1 MSKVE
6 RRKASIREFGTRE
19 IRYADYR
26 HGVVGEVAMR
36 FLSNL
41 AQKKNTVSYP
51 EFTLSYV
58 RVLMVDWGLNDV
70 VMDI

>member
-1 MSKVE
+1 MSKVG

-41 AQKKNTVSYP
+41 AQKKHRI
-51 EFTLSYV
+51 LSRIYV
-58 RVLMVDWGLNDV
+58 KLCTDSNDRLGV
-70 VMDI
+70 K

>member
-6 RRKASIREFGTRE
+6 SQKASIREFGTRE

-26 HGVVGEVAMR
+26 HAVVGEVAMR

-41 AQKKNTVSYP
+41 AQKNTVSYP

-58 RVLMVDWGLNDV
+58 RVLMADWGLNDV
-70 VMDI
+70 VMGI

>member
-1 MSKVE
+1 MSKVG

-26 HGVVGEVAMR
+26 YALVGEVAFR

-41 AQKKNTVSYP
+41 TKTYTVSYP
-51 EFTLSYV
+51 EFKLSYV
-58 RVLMVDWGLNDV
+58 RTLMADWGLNDV
-70 VMDI
+70 VIGI

>member
-1 MSKVE
+1 
-6 RRKASIREFGTRE
+6 
-19 IRYADYR
+19 
-26 HGVVGEVAMR
+26 MR

-41 AQKKNTVSYP
+41 AQKNTVSYP

-58 RVLMVDWGLNDV
+58 RVLMADWVLNDV

>member
-6 RRKASIREFGTRE
+6 SQKASIREFGTRE

-26 HGVVGEVAMR
+26 HAVVGEVAMR

-41 AQKKNTVSYP
+41 AQKKTPYLIPN
-51 EFTLSYV
+51 LC
-58 RVLMVDWGLNDV
+58 
-70 VMDI
+70 

>member
-1 MSKVE
+1 MLSKVE

-41 AQKKNTVSYP
+41 AQKNTVSYP

-58 RVLMVDWGLNDV
+58 RTLMADWGLNDV

>member
-19 IRYADYR
+19 IRYVDYR
-26 HGVVGEVAMR
+26 YGVVGGVAMR

-41 AQKKNTVSYP
+41 TKTYTVSYP

-58 RVLMVDWGLNDV
+58 RVLMTDWGLNDV
-70 VMDI
+70 VMGI

>member
-6 RRKASIREFGTRE
+6 SQKASIREFGTRE

-26 HGVVGEVAMR
+26 HAVVGEVAMR

-41 AQKKNTVSYP
+41 AQKASYLIP
-51 EFTLSYV
+51 NPPIYKGVAWLA
-58 RVLMVDWGLNDV
+58 W
-70 VMDI
+70 

>member
-26 HGVVGEVAMR
+26 YGVVGEVAFC

-41 AQKKNTVSYP
+41 AQKKTPYLIPN
-51 EFTLSYV
+51 L
-58 RVLMVDWGLNDV
+58 R
-70 VMDI
+70 

>member
-36 FLSNL
+36 FLSIL
-41 AQKKNTVSYP
+41 AQKKTPYLIPN
-51 EFTLSYV
+51 L
-58 RVLMVDWGLNDV
+58 R
-70 VMDI
+70 

>member
-6 RRKASIREFGTRE
+6 SQKASIREFGTRE

-26 HGVVGEVAMR
+26 YALVGEVAFR

-41 AQKKNTVSYP
+41 AQKKHRI
-51 EFTLSYV
+51 LSRIYV
-58 RVLMVDWGLNDV
+58 KLCTDSNDRLGV
-70 VMDI
+70 K

>member
-26 HGVVGEVAMR
+26 HGVVGEVTFR

-41 AQKKNTVSYP
+41 AQKNTVSYP
-51 EFTLSYV
+51 ELTLSYV
-58 RVLMVDWGLNDV
+58 RVLMTDWGVNDV
-70 VMDI
+70 VIGI

>member
-41 AQKKNTVSYP
+41 AQKKHRI
-51 EFTLSYV
+51 LSRINV
-58 RVLMVDWGLNDV
+58 KLCTGSNGRLGVK
-70 VMDI
+70 

>member
-6 RRKASIREFGTRE
+6 SRKASIREFGTRE

-41 AQKKNTVSYP
+41 AQKKTPYLIPN
-51 EFTLSYV
+51 
-58 RVLMVDWGLNDV
+58 
-70 VMDI
+70 